1 MFDGVWLSHVC
12 ARGDWAVSWKVML
25 VPGAVVV
32 GSGVG
37 PVLVVLIPGTEVVD
51 DSPIVVVPRPE
62 VFGAIPET
70 ALLVAL
76 VTDSIPVVTGVGVAG
91 LLPVVGA

>member
-1 MFDGVWLSHVC
+1 
-12 ARGDWAVSWKVML
+12 ML
-25 VPGAVVV
+25 VPGAVV

-37 PVLVVLIPGTEVVD
+37 PVQVVLIPGTEAVD
-51 DSPIVVVPRPE
+51 DFPIVVVPRPE

-76 VTDSIPVVTGVGVAG
+76 VTDSIPAVTGWG
-91 LLPVVGA
+91 

>member
-12 ARGDWAVSWKVML
+12 ARGDWAVLWKVML
-25 VPGAVVV
+25 VPGAVV

-37 PVLVVLIPGTEVVD
+37 PVLVVLIPGTEAVD
-51 DSPIVVVPRPE
+51 DFPIVVVPRPE

-70 ALLVAL
+70 ALLVAP
-76 VTDSIPVVTGVGVAG
+76 VTDSIPVVTGWG
-91 LLPVVGA
+91 